1 MRKNGHLM
9 LDNHAR
15 LIEHLAQSEAWVT
28 AAELADKLGVTTR
41 SVRSYVTAVKSSAL
55 PLEVIESSTSGYRLN
70 RDNYAEFLK
79 GASDREAERPRDRQ
93 YHLVRR
99 LGDAPEGSDIHALAE
114 SFFVSESTIEADL
127 RKVKAVVE
135 ESGLT
140 LSRRGPLVILAGTE
154 PNLRRLL
161 SKMFR
166 HEESQGFLELESIQ
180 REFESSD
187 LRSFKTALLELL
199 DSHGYFVNE
208 YGINHVLL
216 HVAIAA
222 DRTTPGGPE
231 TEESVAASSEE
242 VPQESAIFSSDLAA
256 LITSHF
262 GAHLRQEDVNEIELL
277 LTTRVITRSAGPTS
291 PADVDLKELI
301 ARVRRTVQ
309 HVGEEYLIDLD
320 DDDFIMRLSL
330 HVRNLI
336 VRAQDLSYS
345 RNPMT
350 RSIKTTYPMIY
361 ELAVFIAAE
370 VQRDE
375 GIIIHDDEISYIAL
389 HVGSH
394 LERQAKSE
402 VRLTAALVCPNY
414 HDLHVILRERIE
426 AVFGDELQL
435 RIVITRTDVDLTEL
449 STDLVL
455 TTIDLRSFADNVV
468 LIQPFLTETDVD
480 AIRRAIGRVRRLRR
494 RRQLTDELLRFFDPA
509 LFLRN
514 FTAPSEEAMIAA
526 LGHRMVE
533 AGVIDHSYITGAIER
548 ERMSS
553 TAFTDTLAVPHAMTM
568 DAHRT
573 AISIVINETPMP
585 WGENRVNVIALI
597 AFSAAGRATFQTVFD
612 QFVTVFSDRDY
623 VQQLVK
629 KAVDF
634 PTFIDELVRGI
645 EI

>member
-1 MRKNGHLM
+1 MRDNGYLM
-9 LDNHAR
+9 LDNHTR
-15 LIEHLAQSEAWVT
+15 LIEHLAQAEGWVT
-28 AAELADKLGVTTR
+28 AADLADKLGVTTR

-55 PLEVIESSTSGYRLN
+55 PREVIESSTAGYRLH
-70 RDNYAEFLK
+70 RENYAEFLK
-79 GASDREAERPRDRQ
+79 SASTRDTERPRDRQ

-99 LGDAPEGSDIHALAE
+99 LGDAPEGIDIHALAE

-127 RKVKAVVE
+127 RKIKTSISDSE
-135 ESGLT
+135 LT
-140 LSRRGPLVILAGTE
+140 LTRRGPLVILAGTE

-187 LRSFKTALLELL
+187 LRSFKTALLDLL

-216 HVAIAA
+216 HVAIAT
-222 DRTTPGGPE
+222 DRTSPTTQAFSG
-231 TEESVAASSEE
+231 SA
-242 VPQESAIFSSDLAA
+242 PQFTIELAA
-256 LITSHF
+256 LIATHF
-262 GAHLRQEDVNEIELL
+262 TVNLGPDDLNEIEIL
-277 LTTRVITRSAGPTS
+277 LTTRVITRTADAGDTT
-291 PADVDLKELI
+291 DVDLEQLI
-301 ARVRRTVQ
+301 TRVRRIVVR
-309 HVGEEYLIDLD
+309 VGEEYLVDLD

-370 VQRDE
+370 VQRNE
-375 GIIIHDDEISYIAL
+375 EITIHDDEISYIAL

-394 LERQAKSE
+394 LERQAKRE

-426 AVFGDELQL
+426 AVLGEELQL
-435 RIVITRTDVDLTEL
+435 RVVITRTDVDLAEL
-449 STDLVL
+449 TTDLVL

-468 LIQPFLTETDVD
+468 LIQPFLTETDVES
-480 AIRRAIGRVRRLRR
+480 IRKTIGRVRRLRR
-494 RRQLTDELLRFFDPA
+494 RRALTDELLRFFDPA

-514 FTAPSEEAMIAA
+514 FSAPSEEAMITA
-526 LGHRMVE
+526 LGDRMVE
-533 AGVIDHSYITGAIER
+533 VGVIDEGYITGAIER

-553 TAFTDTLAVPHAMTM
+553 TAFTDSLAVPHAMTM
-568 DAHRT
+568 NAHRT
-573 AISIVINETPMP
+573 AISIVINETPMQ

-597 AFSAAGRATFQTVFD
+597 AFSAAGRVAFQTVFD
-612 QFVTVFSDRDY
+612 QFVTAFSDRDY
-623 VQQLVK
+623 VQQLVR

-645 EI
+645 DN

>member
-1 MRKNGHLM
+1 M
-9 LDNHAR
+9 LDKHAR

-70 RDNYAEFLK
+70 RENYAEFLK
-79 GASDREAERPRDRQ
+79 GASNRESERPRDRH
-93 YHLVRR
+93 YHLIRR
-99 LGDAPEGSDIHALAE
+99 LGDAPEGSDIHALAA

-154 PNLRRLL
+154 PSLRRLL
-161 SKMFR
+161 SAMFR

-187 LRSFKTALLELL
+187 LRSFKTELLALL

-222 DRTTPGGPE
+222 DRSGPSEAALATPSAAEPE
-231 TEESVAASSEE
+231 DASTNSAA
-242 VPQESAIFSSDLAA
+242 FSSDLAT
-256 LITSHF
+256 LITTHF
-262 GAHLRQEDVNEIELL
+262 GANLRQEDVMEIELL
-277 LTTRVITRSAGPTS
+277 LTTRVITRATSPSS
-291 PADVDLKELI
+291 PADVDLEELI
-301 ARVRRTVQ
+301 TRVRRTVQ

-336 VRAQDLSYS
+336 ARAHDLSYS

-375 GIIIHDDEISYIAL
+375 GILIHDDEISYIAL

-394 LERQAKSE
+394 LERQAKRE

-426 AVFGDELQL
+426 AVLGDELQL
-435 RIVITRTDVDLTEL
+435 RIVITRNDVDLAEL

-526 LGHRMVE
+526 LGTRMVT
-533 AGVIDHSYITGAIER
+533 AGVIDAGYITGAIER

-568 DAHRT
+568 NAHRT

-597 AFSAAGRATFQTVFD
+597 AFSAAGRSSFQTVFD

-634 PTFIDELVRGI
+634 PTFIEELVRGI
-645 EI
+645 ED

>member
-1 MRKNGHLM
+1 M
-9 LDNHAR
+9 LENHAR
-15 LIEHLAQSEAWVT
+15 LMEHLAQSEAWVT

-70 RDNYAEFLK
+70 RDNYADFLK
-79 GASDREAERPRDRQ
+79 GANNRGSERPRDRQ

-99 LGDAPEGSDIHALAE
+99 LGDVPEGTDIHALAE

-127 RKVKAVVE
+127 RKVKSVVE

-140 LSRRGPLVILAGTE
+140 LSRRGPLVILSGTE

-187 LRSFKTALLELL
+187 LRSFKTALLDLL

-216 HVAIAA
+216 HIAIAA
-222 DRTTPGGPE
+222 DRTGPLSSAGADEPSIRSDETP
-231 TEESVAASSEE
+231 SASAA
-242 VPQESAIFSSDLAA
+242 FSKDLAA
-256 LITSHF
+256 LITTHF
-262 GAHLRQEDVNEIELL
+262 GANLRQDDVNEIELL
-277 LTTRVITRSAGPTS
+277 LTTRVITRSAGSSS
-291 PADVDLKELI
+291 PADVDLEDLI
-301 ARVRRTVQ
+301 TRVRRTVQ

-336 VRAQDLSYS
+336 LRAQDLSYS

-394 LERQAKSE
+394 LERQAKQE

-426 AVFGDELQL
+426 AVLGDELHL
-435 RIVITRTDVDLTEL
+435 RIVITRTDVDLAEL

-514 FTAPSEEAMIAA
+514 FSAPSEEAMIAA
-526 LGHRMVE
+526 LGHRMIE
-533 AGVIDHSYITGAIER
+533 AGVIDHGYITGAIER

-568 DAHRT
+568 NAHRT

-597 AFSAAGRATFQTVFD
+597 AFSAAGRNTFQTVFD

-645 EI
+645 ED

>member
-1 MRKNGHLM
+1 MRENGHLM

-15 LIEHLAQSEAWVT
+15 LIEYLAQAEAWVT

-41 SVRSYVTAVKSSAL
+41 SVRSYVTAVKFSAL
-55 PLEVIESSTSGYRLN
+55 PLEVIESATTGYRLN
-70 RDNYAEFLK
+70 RETYAEFLRN
-79 GASDREAERPRDRQ
+79 ASTREAERPRDRQ

-99 LGDAPEGSDIHALAE
+99 LGDSPEGVDIYALAE

-127 RKVKAVVE
+127 RKIKTVIA

-140 LSRRGPLVILAGTE
+140 LTRRGALVILAGSE

-166 HEESQGFLELESIQ
+166 DEETQGFLELASIQ

-187 LRSFKTALLELL
+187 LRSFKTSLLELL

-222 DRTTPGGPE
+222 DRTSPTSPE
-231 TEESVAASSEE
+231 LTSQAPEFTNE
-242 VPQESAIFSSDLAA
+242 LAA
-256 LITSHF
+256 LIAAHF
-262 GAHLRQEDVNEIELL
+262 SVNLAREDLAEIENL
-277 LTTRVITRSAGPTS
+277 LTTRVITRA
-291 PADVDLKELI
+291 ADADDALDIDLEHLI
-301 ARVRRTVQ
+301 ARVRKIVR
-309 HVGEEYLIDLD
+309 HVGEEYLVDLD

-336 VRAQDLSYS
+336 LRAQDFSYS

-370 VQRDE
+370 VQRTE
-375 GIIIHDDEISYIAL
+375 SITIHDDEISYIAL

-394 LERQAKSE
+394 LERQSKRE

-426 AVFGDELQL
+426 AVLGDELQL
-435 RIVITRTDVDLTEL
+435 RIVITRTDVDLAEL

-468 LIQPFLTETDVD
+468 LIQPFLTETDID
-480 AIRRAIGRVRRLRR
+480 NIRKTIGRVRRLRR
-494 RRQLTDELLRFFDPA
+494 RRELTDELLRFFDPT

-526 LGHRMVE
+526 LGSRMID
-533 AGVIDHSYITGAIER
+533 AGVIDQSYITGAIER

-568 DAHRT
+568 NAHRT

-623 VQQLVK
+623 VQQLVR

-645 EI
+645 EN

>member
-1 MRKNGHLM
+1 M
-9 LDNHAR
+9 LANHAR
-15 LIEHLAQSEAWVT
+15 LIDYLAQAETWVT
-28 AAELADKLGVTTR
+28 AAELADILGVTTR

-55 PLEVIESSTSGYRLN
+55 PVEVIESSTSGYRLN

-79 GASDREAERPRDRQ
+79 NASNRDAERPRDRQ

-99 LGDAPEGSDIHALAE
+99 LGDASDGVDIHALAA
-114 SFFVSESTIEADL
+114 SFFVSESTVEADL
-127 RKVKAVVE
+127 RKIKSSIIEAD
-135 ESGLT
+135 LT
-140 LSRRGPLVILAGTE
+140 LTRRGSLVVLAGTE

-166 HEESQGFLELESIQ
+166 QEDSQGFLELESIQ

-222 DRTTPGGPE
+222 DRTSPTAPLVSAE
-231 TEESVAASSEE
+231 ASE
-242 VPQESAIFSSDLAA
+242 FTNDLAA
-256 LITSHF
+256 LITAHF
-262 GAHLRQEDVNEIELL
+262 AVHLAPDDINEIEVL
-277 LTTRVITRSAGPTS
+277 LTTRVITRATGASDAT
-291 PADVDLKELI
+291 DIDLEQLVT
-301 ARVRRTVQ
+301 RVRHTVKR
-309 HVGEEYLIDLD
+309 VGEEYLVDLN

-336 VRAQDLSYS
+336 ARAQDLSYS

-375 GIIIHDDEISYIAL
+375 GITIHDDEISYIAL

-394 LERQAKSE
+394 LERQAKHE

-426 AVFGDELQL
+426 AVLGDELQL
-435 RIVITRTDVDLTEL
+435 RIVITRTDVDLAEL

-480 AIRRAIGRVRRLRR
+480 AIRRTIGRIRRLRR
-494 RRQLTDELLRFFDPA
+494 RRELTDELLRFFDPA

-514 FTAPSEEAMIAA
+514 FTAPSEEAMILA
-526 LGHRMVE
+526 LGNRMVA
-533 AGVIDHSYITGAIER
+533 AGVIDESYITGAIER

-568 DAHRT
+568 NAHRT

-597 AFSAAGRATFQTVFD
+597 AFSAAGRTTFQTVFD
-612 QFVTVFSDRDY
+612 QFVTVFSDREY
-623 VQQLVK
+623 VQQLVR

-645 EI
+645 ED

>member
-1 MRKNGHLM
+1 M
-9 LDNHAR
+9 LDNHTR

-28 AAELADKLGVTTR
+28 AAELAAKLGVTTR

-79 GASDREAERPRDRQ
+79 GATNREAERPRDRQ

-99 LGDAPEGSDIHALAE
+99 LGDAPDGCDIHALAD

-140 LSRRGPLVILAGTE
+140 LARRGPLVILSGSE

-187 LRSFKTALLELL
+187 LRSFKTALLDLL

-222 DRTTPGGPE
+222 DRTGPIASATPDATAGGLDEAP
-231 TEESVAASSEE
+231 AAS
-242 VPQESAIFSSDLAA
+242 AAFSTDLAA
-256 LITSHF
+256 LITTHF
-262 GAHLRQEDVNEIELL
+262 GANLRQDDVNEIELL
-277 LTTRVITRSAGPTS
+277 LTTRVITRAATPSS
-291 PADVDLKELI
+291 PADVDLEELI
-301 ARVRRTVQ
+301 TRVRRTVQ

-336 VRAQDLSYS
+336 LRAQDLSYS

-370 VQRDE
+370 VQREE
-375 GIIIHDDEISYIAL
+375 GITIHDDEISYIAL

-394 LERQAKSE
+394 LERQAKRE

-426 AVFGDELQL
+426 AVLGDELQL
-435 RIVITRTDVDLTEL
+435 RIVITRTDVDLAEL

-455 TTIDLRSFADNVV
+455 TTIDLRSFSENVV
-468 LIQPFLTETDVD
+468 LIQPFLTETDVE

-514 FTAPSEEAMIAA
+514 FSAPSEEAMIAA
-526 LGHRMVE
+526 LGHRMID
-533 AGVIDHSYITGAIER
+533 AGVIDHGYITGAIER

-568 DAHRT
+568 NAHRT

-585 WGENRVNVIALI
+585 WGDNRVNVIALI
-597 AFSAAGRATFQTVFD
+597 AFSAAGRNTFQTVFD
-612 QFVTVFSDRDY
+612 QFVTVFSDREY

-645 EI
+645 ED

>member
-1 MRKNGHLM
+1 M

-15 LIEHLAQSEAWVT
+15 LIELLAQSEAWVT

-79 GASDREAERPRDRQ
+79 GASNRDAERPRDRQ

-140 LSRRGPLVILAGTE
+140 LTRRGPLVILAGTE

-222 DRTTPGGPE
+222 DRTSPAG
-231 TEESVAASSEE
+231 TELTTTDSAATAKPVNEVAT
-242 VPQESAIFSSDLAA
+242 FSRDLAA
-256 LITSHF
+256 LITTHF
-262 GAHLRQEDVNEIELL
+262 GANLRQDDVHEIELL
-277 LTTRVITRSAGPTS
+277 LTTRVITRPAGAGF
-291 PADVDLKELI
+291 PADVDLDELTS
-301 ARVRRTVQ
+301 RVRRTVQ

-370 VQRDE
+370 VQREE
-375 GIIIHDDEISYIAL
+375 GIVIHDDEISYIAL

-394 LERQAKSE
+394 LERQAKRE

-426 AVFGDELQL
+426 AVLGDELQL
-435 RIVITRTDVDLTEL
+435 RIVITRTDVDLAEL

-455 TTIDLRSFADNVV
+455 TTIDLRSFADNVI

-526 LGHRMVE
+526 LGHRMIE

-568 DAHRT
+568 NAHRT

-597 AFSAAGRATFQTVFD
+597 AFSAAGRTTFQTVFD

-645 EI
+645 ED

>member
-1 MRKNGHLM
+1 M

-15 LIEHLAQSEAWVT
+15 LIELLAQSEAWVT

-79 GASDREAERPRDRQ
+79 GASNRDAERPRDRQ

-140 LSRRGPLVILAGTE
+140 LTRRGPLVILAGTE

-222 DRTTPGGPE
+222 DRTSPAG
-231 TEESVAASSEE
+231 TELTTTDSAATAKPVNEVAT
-242 VPQESAIFSSDLAA
+242 FSRDLAA
-256 LITSHF
+256 LITTHF
-262 GAHLRQEDVNEIELL
+262 GANLRQDDVHEIELL
-277 LTTRVITRSAGPTS
+277 LTTRVITRPAGAGF
-291 PADVDLKELI
+291 PADVDLDELTS
-301 ARVRRTVQ
+301 RVRRTVQ

-370 VQRDE
+370 VQREE
-375 GIIIHDDEISYIAL
+375 GIVIHDDEISYIAL

-394 LERQAKSE
+394 LERQAKRE

-426 AVFGDELQL
+426 AVLGDELQL
-435 RIVITRTDVDLTEL
+435 RIVITRTDVDLAEL

-455 TTIDLRSFADNVV
+455 TTIDLRSFADNVI

-526 LGHRMVE
+526 LGHRMIE

-553 TAFTDTLAVPHAMTM
+553 TAFTDTIAVPHAMTM
-568 DAHRT
+568 NAHRS

-597 AFSAAGRATFQTVFD
+597 AFSAAGRTTFQTVFD

-645 EI
+645 ED

>member
-1 MRKNGHLM
+1 M

-15 LIEHLAQSEAWVT
+15 LIEHLAQAEGWVT

-55 PLEVIESSTSGYRLN
+55 PLEVIESSTAGYRLH

-79 GASDREAERPRDRQ
+79 SASNRDTERPRDRQ

-99 LGDAPEGSDIHALAE
+99 LGDAPEGIDIHALAD

-127 RKVKAVVE
+127 RKIKTVVTE
-135 ESGLT
+135 EGLS
-140 LSRRGPLVILAGTE
+140 LIRRGALVVLSGTE

-166 HEESQGFLELESIQ
+166 HEDTQGFLELASIQ

-187 LRSFKTALLELL
+187 LRAFKTSLL
-199 DSHGYFVNE
+199 DLLDAHGYFVNE

-222 DRTTPGGPE
+222 DRTSPASPALADAAPE
-231 TEESVAASSEE
+231 FTNE
-242 VPQESAIFSSDLAA
+242 LGA
-256 LITSHF
+256 LIAAHF
-262 GAHLRQEDVNEIELL
+262 SVNLARDELNEIEIL
-277 LTTRVITRSAGPTS
+277 LTTRVITRGTDASSTS
-291 PADVDLKELI
+291 DVDLEELI
-301 ARVRRTVQ
+301 TRIRRTVH
-309 HVGEEYLIDLD
+309 HVGEEYLVDLD

-336 VRAQDLSYS
+336 LRAQDLSYS

-350 RSIKTTYPMIY
+350 RSIKTSYPMIY

-370 VQRDE
+370 VQRSE
-375 GIIIHDDEISYIAL
+375 RITIHDDEISYIAL

-394 LERQAKSE
+394 LERQAKRE

-426 AVFGDELQL
+426 TVLGDELQL
-435 RIVITRTDVDLTEL
+435 RIVITRTDVDLAEL

-480 AIRRAIGRVRRLRR
+480 SIRKTIGRVRRLRR
-494 RRQLTDELLRFFDPA
+494 RRALTDELLRFFDPA

-514 FTAPSEEAMIAA
+514 FSAPSEEAMIEA
-526 LGHRMVE
+526 LGNRMIE
-533 AGVIDHSYITGAIER
+533 AGVIERDYITGAIER

-553 TAFTDTLAVPHAMTM
+553 TAFTDALAVPHAMTM
-568 DAHRT
+568 NAHRT
-573 AISIVINETPMP
+573 AISIVINETPMQ

-597 AFSAAGRATFQTVFD
+597 AFSAAGRTTFQTVFD

-623 VQQLVK
+623 VQQLVR

-645 EI
+645 EN

>member
-1 MRKNGHLM
+1 M

-15 LIEHLAQSEAWVT
+15 LIDHLAQAEGWVT
-28 AAELADKLGVTTR
+28 AAELSAKLGVTTR
-41 SVRSYVTAVKSSAL
+41 SVRSYVTSVKSAAL

-79 GASDREAERPRDRQ
+79 GATSREQERPRDRQ

-99 LGDAPEGSDIHALAE
+99 LGDAPEGADIYALAA

-127 RKVKAVVE
+127 RKVKPTVE
-135 ESGLT
+135 EAGLSLT
-140 LSRRGPLVILAGTE
+140 RRGPLVILAGSE

-161 SKMFR
+161 SRMFR

-187 LRSFKTALLELL
+187 LRVFKTALLELL

-208 YGINHVLL
+208 YSINNVLL

-222 DRTTPGGPE
+222 DRTSPLPSAPPVG
-231 TEESVAASSEE
+231 AASRSVSGASPFTAE
-242 VPQESAIFSSDLAA
+242 LAA
-256 LITSHF
+256 LISAHF
-262 GAHLRQEDVNEIELL
+262 DANLALSDVREIELL
-277 LTTRVITRSAGPTS
+277 LTTRVATRDSGTDGDP
-291 PADVDLKELI
+291 DVGLAELT
-301 ARVRRTVQ
+301 ARVSQIIQ

-320 DDDFIMRLSL
+320 DSDFITRLTL
-330 HVRNLI
+330 HVRNLL
-336 VRAQDLSYS
+336 VRAQDLSFS

-361 ELAVFIAAE
+361 EIAVFIASE
-370 VQRDE
+370 VQRNE
-375 GIIIHDDEISYIAL
+375 GIAIHDDEISYIAL

-394 LERQAKSE
+394 LERQAKRE
-402 VRLTAALVCPNY
+402 VQLTAALVCPNY
-414 HDLHVILRERIE
+414 HDLHVILRQRIE
-426 AVFGDELQL
+426 EVLGDELQL
-435 RIVITRTDVDLTEL
+435 RIVITRTDVNLAEL

-455 TTIDLRSFADNVV
+455 TTIDLRSFSDNVV
-468 LIQPFLTETDVD
+468 LIQPFLTEGDVD
-480 AIRRAIGRVRRLRR
+480 SIRKAIGRVRRSRR
-494 RRQLTDELLRFFDPA
+494 RRALTDELLRFFDPD

-514 FTAPSEEAMIAA
+514 FSAVNEEEMITA
-526 LGHRMVE
+526 LGKRMIT
-533 AGVIDHSYITGAIER
+533 AGAIDESYIAGAIER

-553 TAFTDTLAVPHAMTM
+553 TAFTDSLAVPHAMTM
-568 DAHRT
+568 SANRT
-573 AISIVINETPMP
+573 AISIVINEVAMP
-585 WGENRVNVIALI
+585 WGENRVNVIALV
-597 AFSAAGRATFQTVFD
+597 AFSAEGRATFQTVFD

-623 VQQLVK
+623 VQQLVR

-645 EI
+645 EN

>member
-1 MRKNGHLM
+1 MRKNGYLM
-9 LDNHAR
+9 LDKHAR

-70 RDNYAEFLK
+70 RENYAEFLK
-79 GASDREAERPRDRQ
+79 GASNRESERPRDRQ
-93 YHLVRR
+93 YHLIRR
-99 LGDAPEGSDIHALAE
+99 LGDAPEGSDIHALAA

-154 PNLRRLL
+154 PGLRRLL
-161 SKMFR
+161 STMFR

-187 LRSFKTALLELL
+187 LRSFKTELLALL

-222 DRTTPGGPE
+222 DRSGPSETALAIPLAAEPENETTEP
-231 TEESVAASSEE
+231 AA
-242 VPQESAIFSSDLAA
+242 FSSDLAT

-262 GAHLRQEDVNEIELL
+262 GANLPQEDVVEIELL
-277 LTTRVITRSAGPTS
+277 LTTRVITRTTSPSS
-291 PADVDLKELI
+291 PADVDLEELI
-301 ARVRRTVQ
+301 ARIRRTVQ

-336 VRAQDLSYS
+336 ARAHDLSYS

-350 RSIKTTYPMIY
+350 RSIKTTHPMIY

-375 GIIIHDDEISYIAL
+375 GILIHDDEISYIAL

-394 LERQAKSE
+394 LERQAKRE

-414 HDLHVILRERIE
+414 HDLHVILRQRIE
-426 AVFGDELQL
+426 AVLGDELQL
-435 RIVITRTDVDLTEL
+435 RIVITRNDVDLAEL

-480 AIRRAIGRVRRLRR
+480 AIRRVIGRVRRLRR

-514 FTAPSEEAMIAA
+514 FTAPNEEAMIAA
-526 LGHRMVE
+526 LGTRMVT
-533 AGVIDHSYITGAIER
+533 AGVIDAGYITGAIER

-568 DAHRT
+568 NAHRT

-597 AFSAAGRATFQTVFD
+597 AFSAAGRSSFQTVFD

-629 KAVDF
+629 RAVDF
-634 PTFIDELVRGI
+634 PTFIEELVRGI
-645 EI
+645 ED

>member
-1 MRKNGHLM
+1 
-9 LDNHAR
+9 
-15 LIEHLAQSEAWVT
+15 
-28 AAELADKLGVTTR
+28 
-41 SVRSYVTAVKSSAL
+41 
-55 PLEVIESSTSGYRLN
+55 
-70 RDNYAEFLK
+70 
-79 GASDREAERPRDRQ
+79 
-93 YHLVRR
+93 
-99 LGDAPEGSDIHALAE
+99 
-114 SFFVSESTIEADL
+114 
-127 RKVKAVVE
+127 
-135 ESGLT
+135 
-140 LSRRGPLVILAGTE
+140 
-154 PNLRRLL
+154 
-161 SKMFR
+161 
-166 HEESQGFLELESIQ
+166 
-180 REFESSD
+180 
-187 LRSFKTALLELL
+187 
-199 DSHGYFVNE
+199 
-208 YGINHVLL
+208 
-216 HVAIAA
+216 
-222 DRTTPGGPE
+222 
-231 TEESVAASSEE
+231 
-242 VPQESAIFSSDLAA
+242 
-256 LITSHF
+256 
-262 GAHLRQEDVNEIELL
+262 
-277 LTTRVITRSAGPTS
+277 
-291 PADVDLKELI
+291 
-301 ARVRRTVQ
+301 
-309 HVGEEYLIDLD
+309 EEYLIDLD

-370 VQRDE
+370 VQREE
-375 GIIIHDDEISYIAL
+375 GIVIHDDEISYIAL

-394 LERQAKSE
+394 LERQAKRE

-426 AVFGDELQL
+426 AVLGDELQL
-435 RIVITRTDVDLTEL
+435 RIVITRTDVDLAEL

-455 TTIDLRSFADNVV
+455 TTIDLRSFADNVI

-526 LGHRMVE
+526 LGHRMIE

-568 DAHRT
+568 NAHRT

-597 AFSAAGRATFQTVFD
+597 AFSAAGRTTFQTVFD

-645 EI
+645 ED

>member
-1 MRKNGHLM
+1 M
-9 LDNHAR
+9 LDKHAR

-70 RDNYAEFLK
+70 RENYAEFLK
-79 GASDREAERPRDRQ
+79 GASNRESERPRDRQ
-93 YHLVRR
+93 YHLIRR
-99 LGDAPEGSDIHALAE
+99 LGDAPEGSDIHALAA

-154 PNLRRLL
+154 PGLRRLL
-161 SKMFR
+161 STMFR

-187 LRSFKTALLELL
+187 LRSFKTELLALL

-222 DRTTPGGPE
+222 DRSGPSETALAIPLAAEPENETTEP
-231 TEESVAASSEE
+231 AA
-242 VPQESAIFSSDLAA
+242 FSSDLAT

-262 GAHLRQEDVNEIELL
+262 GANLPQEDVVEIELL
-277 LTTRVITRSAGPTS
+277 LTTRVITRTTSPSS
-291 PADVDLKELI
+291 PADVDLEELI
-301 ARVRRTVQ
+301 ARIRRTVQ

-336 VRAQDLSYS
+336 ARAHDLSYS

-350 RSIKTTYPMIY
+350 RSIKTTHPMIY

-375 GIIIHDDEISYIAL
+375 GILIHDDEISYIAL

-394 LERQAKSE
+394 LERQAKRE

-414 HDLHVILRERIE
+414 HDLHVILRQRIE
-426 AVFGDELQL
+426 AVLGDELQL
-435 RIVITRTDVDLTEL
+435 RIVITRNDVDLAEL

-480 AIRRAIGRVRRLRR
+480 AIRRVIGRVRRLRR

-514 FTAPSEEAMIAA
+514 FTAPNEEAMIAA
-526 LGHRMVE
+526 LGTRMVT
-533 AGVIDHSYITGAIER
+533 AGVIDAGYITGAIER

-568 DAHRT
+568 NAHRT

-597 AFSAAGRATFQTVFD
+597 AFSAAGRSSFQTVFD

-629 KAVDF
+629 RAVDF
-634 PTFIDELVRGI
+634 PTFIEELVRGI
-645 EI
+645 ED

>member
-1 MRKNGHLM
+1 MRDNRNLM

-15 LIEHLAQSEAWVT
+15 LIEHLAQAEAWVT

-55 PLEVIESSTSGYRLN
+55 PLEVIESSTAGYRLH
-70 RDNYAEFLK
+70 RENYAEFLR
-79 GASDREAERPRDRQ
+79 GASNRDSERPRDRQ

-99 LGDAPEGSDIHALAE
+99 LGDSPEGVDIFALAE

-127 RKVKAVVE
+127 RKIKAVIA

-140 LSRRGPLVILAGTE
+140 LTRRGSLVILAGTE

-166 HEESQGFLELESIQ
+166 HEETQGFLELESIQ
-180 REFESSD
+180 REFEASD
-187 LRSFKTALLELL
+187 LRGFKTSLLDLL

-222 DRTTPGGPE
+222 DRTLPTSPRLAD
-231 TEESVAASSEE
+231 AA
-242 VPQESAIFSSDLAA
+242 PQFTNELAA
-256 LITSHF
+256 LIANHF
-262 GAHLRQEDVNEIELL
+262 SVHLAREELNEIEIL
-277 LTTRVITRSAGPTS
+277 LTTRVITKASDSDDAP
-291 PADVDLKELI
+291 DVDLDQLI
-301 ARVRRTVQ
+301 ARVRQTVR

-336 VRAQDLSYS
+336 ARAQDLSYS

-370 VQRDE
+370 VQRSE
-375 GIIIHDDEISYIAL
+375 GISIHDDEISYIAL

-394 LERQAKSE
+394 LERQSKRE

-426 AVFGDELQL
+426 AVLGTELQL
-435 RIVITRTDVDLTEL
+435 RIVITRTDVDLAEL
-449 STDLVL
+449 TTDLVL

-468 LIQPFLTETDVD
+468 LIQPFLTENDIEN
-480 AIRRAIGRVRRLRR
+480 IRKTIGRVRRQRR
-494 RRQLTDELLRFFDPA
+494 RRALTDELLRFFDPA

-514 FTAPSEEAMIAA
+514 FTAPSEEAMIEA
-526 LGHRMVE
+526 LGVRMID
-533 AGVIDHSYITGAIER
+533 AGVIDQGYIVGAIER

-553 TAFTDTLAVPHAMTM
+553 TAFTDSLAVPHAMTM
-568 DAHRT
+568 NAHRT
-573 AISIVINETPMP
+573 AISIVINEIPMQ

-597 AFSAAGRATFQTVFD
+597 AFSEAGRTTFQTVFD

-623 VQQLVK
+623 VQQLVR

-645 EI
+645 EN

>member
-1 MRKNGHLM
+1 M

-79 GASDREAERPRDRQ
+79 GANNRESERPRDRQ

-99 LGDAPEGSDIHALAE
+99 LGDAPEGTDIHALAE

-127 RKVKAVVE
+127 RKVKSVVE

-140 LSRRGPLVILAGTE
+140 LSRRGPLVILSGSE

-187 LRSFKTALLELL
+187 LRSFKTALLDLL

-222 DRTTPGGPE
+222 DRTGPLNSAGADEPSISSDETP
-231 TEESVAASSEE
+231 SASAA
-242 VPQESAIFSSDLAA
+242 FSKDLAA
-256 LITSHF
+256 LITTHF
-262 GAHLRQEDVNEIELL
+262 GANLRQDDVNEIELL
-277 LTTRVITRSAGPTS
+277 LTTRVITRSAGSSS
-291 PADVDLKELI
+291 PADVDLEELI
-301 ARVRRTVQ
+301 TRVRRTVQ

-336 VRAQDLSYS
+336 LRAQDLSYS

-394 LERQAKSE
+394 LERQAKQE

-426 AVFGDELQL
+426 AVLGDELHL
-435 RIVITRTDVDLTEL
+435 RIVITRTDVDLAEL

-514 FTAPSEEAMIAA
+514 FSAPSEEAMIAA
-526 LGHRMVE
+526 LGHRMIE
-533 AGVIDHSYITGAIER
+533 AGVIDHGYITGAIER

-568 DAHRT
+568 NAHRT
-573 AISIVINETPMP
+573 AISIVINETPML

-597 AFSAAGRATFQTVFD
+597 AFSAEGRNTFQTVFD

-645 EI
+645 ED

>member
-1 MRKNGHLM
+1 MRDNGYLM
-9 LDNHAR
+9 LDNHTR
-15 LIEHLAQSEAWVT
+15 LIEHLAQAEGWVT
-28 AAELADKLGVTTR
+28 AADLADKLGVTTR
-41 SVRSYVTAVKSSAL
+41 SVRSYVTAVKCSAL
-55 PLEVIESSTSGYRLN
+55 PREVIESSTAGYRLH
-70 RDNYAEFLK
+70 RENYAEFLK
-79 GASDREAERPRDRQ
+79 SASNRDTERPRDRQ

-99 LGDAPEGSDIHALAE
+99 LGDAPEGIDIHALAD

-127 RKVKAVVE
+127 RKIKTSIA
-135 ESGLT
+135 ESELT
-140 LSRRGPLVILAGTE
+140 LTRRGPLVILAGAE
-154 PNLRRLL
+154 LNLRRLL

-187 LRSFKTALLELL
+187 LRSFKTALLDLL

-216 HVAIAA
+216 HVAIAT
-222 DRTTPGGPE
+222 DRTSPTAQALSG
-231 TEESVAASSEE
+231 SA
-242 VPQESAIFSSDLAA
+242 PQFTKELAA
-256 LITSHF
+256 LIATHF
-262 GAHLRQEDVNEIELL
+262 EVNLGPDDLNEIEIL
-277 LTTRVITRSAGPTS
+277 LTTRVITRTTHTGDAT
-291 PADVDLKELI
+291 DIDLEQLI
-301 ARVRRTVQ
+301 TRVRRIVL
-309 HVGEEYLIDLD
+309 HVGEEYLVDLD

-370 VQRDE
+370 VQRNE

-394 LERQAKSE
+394 LERQAKRE

-426 AVFGDELQL
+426 AVLGDELQL
-435 RIVITRTDVDLTEL
+435 RVVITRTDVDLAEL
-449 STDLVL
+449 TTDLVL

-468 LIQPFLTETDVD
+468 LIQPFLTEADVES
-480 AIRRAIGRVRRLRR
+480 IRKTISRVRRLRR
-494 RRQLTDELLRFFDPA
+494 RRALTDELLRFFDPA

-514 FTAPSEEAMIAA
+514 FSAPSEEAMITS
-526 LGHRMVE
+526 LGDRMVE
-533 AGVIDHSYITGAIER
+533 IGVIDDSYIAGTIER

-553 TAFTDTLAVPHAMTM
+553 TAFTDSLAVPHAMTM
-568 DAHRT
+568 NAHRT
-573 AISIVINETPMP
+573 AISIVINEAPMQ

-597 AFSAAGRATFQTVFD
+597 AFSAAGRTAFQTVFD

-623 VQQLVK
+623 VQQLVRN
-629 KAVDF
+629 AVDF

-645 EI
+645 DN

>member
-1 MRKNGHLM
+1 MRQNGYLM

-15 LIEHLAQSEAWVT
+15 LIEHLAQAEGWVT
-28 AAELADKLGVTTR
+28 AADLADKLGVTTR

-55 PLEVIESSTSGYRLN
+55 PLEVIESSTAGYRLH
-70 RDNYAEFLK
+70 RENYAEFLK
-79 GASDREAERPRDRQ
+79 SASIRETERPRDRQ

-99 LGDAPEGSDIHALAE
+99 LGDAPDGVDIHALAE
-114 SFFVSESTIEADL
+114 SFFVSESTVEADL
-127 RKVKAVVE
+127 RKIKASIA

-140 LSRRGPLVILAGTE
+140 LTRRGSLVLLAGTE

-216 HVAIAA
+216 HVAIAT
-222 DRTTPGGPE
+222 DRTSQEAP
-231 TEESVAASSEE
+231 AL
-242 VPQESAIFSSDLAA
+242 PQSAPQFTNDLAA
-256 LITSHF
+256 LISTHF
-262 GAHLRQEDVNEIELL
+262 GVNLGRSDLNEIEVL
-277 LTTRVITRSAGPTS
+277 LTTRVITRTADPEDAS
-291 PADVDLKELI
+291 DVDLEQLI
-301 ARVRRTVQ
+301 SRVRRTVQ
-309 HVGEEYLIDLD
+309 HVGEEYLVDLD

-336 VRAQDLSYS
+336 LRAQDLSYS

-375 GIIIHDDEISYIAL
+375 GITIHDDEISYIAL

-394 LERQAKSE
+394 LERQAKRE

-426 AVFGDELQL
+426 TVLGDELHL
-435 RIVITRTDVDLTEL
+435 RVVITRTDVDLAEL
-449 STDLVL
+449 TTDLVL

-468 LIQPFLTETDVD
+468 LIQPFLTEADVD
-480 AIRRAIGRVRRLRR
+480 SIRKTIGRVRRLRR
-494 RRQLTDELLRFFDPA
+494 RRTLTDELLRFFDPA

-526 LGHRMVE
+526 LGHRMIE

-553 TAFTDTLAVPHAMTM
+553 TAFTDSLAVPHAMTM
-568 DAHRT
+568 SAHRT
-573 AISIVINETPMP
+573 AISIVINETPMQ

-597 AFSAAGRATFQTVFD
+597 AFSAAGRTTFQTVFD

-623 VQQLVK
+623 VQQLVR

-645 EI
+645 EN

>member
-1 MRKNGHLM
+1 M

-15 LIEHLAQSEAWVT
+15 LIELLAQSEAWVT

-79 GASDREAERPRDRQ
+79 GASNRDAERPRDRQ

-140 LSRRGPLVILAGTE
+140 LTRRGPLVILAGTE

-222 DRTTPGGPE
+222 DRTSPAG
-231 TEESVAASSEE
+231 TELTTTDSAATAKPVNEVAT
-242 VPQESAIFSSDLAA
+242 FSRDLAA
-256 LITSHF
+256 LITTHF
-262 GAHLRQEDVNEIELL
+262 GANLRQDDVNEIELL
-277 LTTRVITRSAGPTS
+277 LTTRVITRPAGAGF
-291 PADVDLKELI
+291 PADVDLDELTS
-301 ARVRRTVQ
+301 RVRRTVQ

-336 VRAQDLSYS
+336 VR
-345 RNPMT
+345 
-350 RSIKTTYPMIY
+350 
-361 ELAVFIAAE
+361 
-370 VQRDE
+370 
-375 GIIIHDDEISYIAL
+375 
-389 HVGSH
+389 
-394 LERQAKSE
+394 
-402 VRLTAALVCPNY
+402 
-414 HDLHVILRERIE
+414 
-426 AVFGDELQL
+426 
-435 RIVITRTDVDLTEL
+435 
-449 STDLVL
+449 
-455 TTIDLRSFADNVV
+455 
-468 LIQPFLTETDVD
+468 
-480 AIRRAIGRVRRLRR
+480 
-494 RRQLTDELLRFFDPA
+494 
-509 LFLRN
+509 
-514 FTAPSEEAMIAA
+514 
-526 LGHRMVE
+526 
-533 AGVIDHSYITGAIER
+533 
-548 ERMSS
+548 
-553 TAFTDTLAVPHAMTM
+553 
-568 DAHRT
+568 
-573 AISIVINETPMP
+573 
-585 WGENRVNVIALI
+585 
-597 AFSAAGRATFQTVFD
+597 
-612 QFVTVFSDRDY
+612 
-623 VQQLVK
+623 
-629 KAVDF
+629 
-634 PTFIDELVRGI
+634 
-645 EI
+645 

>member
-1 MRKNGHLM
+1 M
-9 LDNHAR
+9 LANHAR
-15 LIEHLAQSEAWVT
+15 LIDYLAQAEAWVT

-79 GASDREAERPRDRQ
+79 GASNREAERPRDRQ

-99 LGDAPEGSDIHALAE
+99 LGDAPEGTDIHALAD

-127 RKVKAVVE
+127 RKIKAAVE

-140 LSRRGPLVILAGTE
+140 LARRGPLVILSGTE

-187 LRSFKTALLELL
+187 LRSFKTSLLELL

-222 DRTTPGGPE
+222 DRTLPRDSE
-231 TEESVAASSEE
+231 TTEAEPAAALSTAPVHSTD
-242 VPQESAIFSSDLAA
+242 AAAFSDDLAE

-262 GAHLRQEDVNEIELL
+262 GANLREDDLNEIELL
-277 LTTRVITRSAGPTS
+277 LTTRVITRAASPDS
-291 PADVDLKELI
+291 PADVDLEELTT
-301 ARVRRTVQ
+301 RVRRTVK

-336 VRAQDLSYS
+336 LRAQDLSYS

-375 GIIIHDDEISYIAL
+375 GITIHDDEISYIAL

-394 LERQAKSE
+394 LERQAKRE

-426 AVFGDELQL
+426 AVLGDELQL
-435 RIVITRTDVDLTEL
+435 RIVITRTDVDLAEL

-480 AIRRAIGRVRRLRR
+480 AIRRTISRVRRLRR
-494 RRQLTDELLRFFDPA
+494 RRELTDELLRFFDPA

-526 LGHRMVE
+526 LGHRMIE
-533 AGVIDHSYITGAIER
+533 AGVIDHGYITGAIER

-568 DAHRT
+568 NAHRT

-585 WGENRVNVIALI
+585 WGENKVNVIALI
-597 AFSAAGRATFQTVFD
+597 AFSAAGRTTFQTVFD

-645 EI
+645 ES

>member
-1 MRKNGHLM
+1 M

-15 LIEHLAQSEAWVT
+15 LIEHLAQAEGWVT
-28 AAELADKLGVTTR
+28 AADLADKLGVTTR

-55 PLEVIESSTSGYRLN
+55 PLDVIESSTAGYRLQ
-70 RDNYAEFLK
+70 RESYAEFLK
-79 GASDREAERPRDRQ
+79 NASNRDAERPRDRQ

-99 LGDAPEGSDIHALAE
+99 LGDAPDGIDIHALAA
-114 SFFVSESTIEADL
+114 SFFVSESTVEADL
-127 RKVKAVVE
+127 RKIKSAIAE
-135 ESGLT
+135 AGLT
-140 LSRRGPLVILAGTE
+140 LTRRGSLVILAGTE

-166 HEESQGFLELESIQ
+166 HEDSQGFLELESIQ

-199 DSHGYFVNE
+199 DVHGYFVNE
-208 YGINHVLL
+208 YSINHVLL

-222 DRTTPGGPE
+222 DRTSPTIPV
-231 TEESVAASSEE
+231 VAAPASD
-242 VPQESAIFSSDLAA
+242 FTNDLAA
-256 LITSHF
+256 LVAAHF
-262 GAHLRQEDVNEIELL
+262 SVHLARADIDEIEVL
-277 LTTRVITRSAGPTS
+277 LTTRVITRAAGAS
-291 PADVDLKELI
+291 DAADIDLEQLVS
-301 ARVRRTVQ
+301 RVRHTVQ
-309 HVGEEYLIDLD
+309 RVGEEYLIDLD

-336 VRAQDLSYS
+336 ARAHDLSYS

-375 GIIIHDDEISYIAL
+375 GITIHDDEISYIAL

-394 LERQAKSE
+394 LERQAKRE

-426 AVFGDELQL
+426 AVLGDELQL
-435 RIVITRTDVDLTEL
+435 RIVITRTDVDLAEL
-449 STDLVL
+449 TTDLVL

-468 LIQPFLTETDVD
+468 LIQPFLTEGDVES
-480 AIRRAIGRVRRLRR
+480 IRKAIGRVRRHRR
-494 RRQLTDELLRFFDPA
+494 RRELTDELLRFFDPA

-514 FTAPSEEAMIAA
+514 FSAPNEEAMISE
-526 LGHRMVE
+526 LGSRMVA
-533 AGVIDHSYITGAIER
+533 AGVIDESYIAGAIER

-553 TAFTDTLAVPHAMTM
+553 TAFTDSLAVPHAMTM
-568 DAHRT
+568 NAHRT

-585 WGENRVNVIALI
+585 WGENKVNVIALI
-597 AFSAAGRATFQTVFD
+597 AFSAAGRTTFQTVFD
-612 QFVTVFSDRDY
+612 QFVTVFSDREY
-623 VQQLVK
+623 VHQLVR

-645 EI
+645 ED

>member
-1 MRKNGHLM
+1 M

-15 LIEHLAQSEAWVT
+15 LIELLAQSEAWVT

-79 GASDREAERPRDRQ
+79 GASNRDAERPRDRQ

-140 LSRRGPLVILAGTE
+140 LTRRGPLVILAGTE

-222 DRTTPGGPE
+222 DRTSPAG
-231 TEESVAASSEE
+231 TELTTTDSAATAKPVNEVAT
-242 VPQESAIFSSDLAA
+242 FSRDLAA
-256 LITSHF
+256 LITTHF
-262 GAHLRQEDVNEIELL
+262 GANLRQDDVHEIELL
-277 LTTRVITRSAGPTS
+277 LTTRVITRPAGAGF
-291 PADVDLKELI
+291 PADVDLDELTS
-301 ARVRRTVQ
+301 RVRRTVQ

-370 VQRDE
+370 VQREE
-375 GIIIHDDEISYIAL
+375 GIVIHDDEISYIAL

-394 LERQAKSE
+394 LERQAKRE

-426 AVFGDELQL
+426 AVLGDELQL
-435 RIVITRTDVDLTEL
+435 RIVITRTDVDLAEL

-455 TTIDLRSFADNVV
+455 TTIDLRSFADNVI

-526 LGHRMVE
+526 LGHRMIE

-553 TAFTDTLAVPHAMTM
+553 TAFTDTIAVPHAMTM
-568 DAHRT
+568 NAHRT

-597 AFSAAGRATFQTVFD
+597 AFSAAGRTTFQTVFD

-645 EI
+645 ED

>member
-1 MRKNGHLM
+1 MRDNGHLM

-15 LIEHLAQSEAWVT
+15 LIEHLAQAEGWVT

-55 PLEVIESSTSGYRLN
+55 PLEVIESSTGGYRLH
-70 RDNYAEFLK
+70 RENYAEFLK
-79 GASDREAERPRDRQ
+79 SASDRDTERPRDRQ

-99 LGDAPEGSDIHALAE
+99 LGDAPEGVDIHALAE

-127 RKVKAVVE
+127 RKIKTSVIE
-135 ESGLT
+135 EGLSLT
-140 LSRRGPLVILAGTE
+140 RRGALIILSGTE

-166 HEESQGFLELESIQ
+166 QEDTQGFLELASIQ
-180 REFESSD
+180 REFETSD
-187 LRSFKTALLELL
+187 LRAFKTSLLELL

-222 DRTTPGGPE
+222 DRTSPTSPILSDSAPE
-231 TEESVAASSEE
+231 
-242 VPQESAIFSSDLAA
+242 FSLELAA
-256 LITSHF
+256 LIAAHF
-262 GAHLRQEDVNEIELL
+262 SVNLARDELTEIETL
-277 LTTRVITRSAGPTS
+277 LTTRVITRVLDSDDAP
-291 PADVDLKELI
+291 DVDLEELV
-301 ARVRRTVQ
+301 ARVRRTVR
-309 HVGEEYLIDLD
+309 HVGEEYLVDLD

-370 VQRDE
+370 VQRSE
-375 GIIIHDDEISYIAL
+375 EITIHDDEISYIAL

-394 LERQAKSE
+394 LERQTKRE
-402 VRLTAALVCPNY
+402 IRLTAALVCPNY

-426 AVFGDELQL
+426 AVLGDELQL
-435 RIVITRTDVDLTEL
+435 RVVITRTDVELDEL

-468 LIQPFLTETDVD
+468 LIQPFLTEADID
-480 AIRRAIGRVRRLRR
+480 SIRKTIGRVRRQRR
-494 RRQLTDELLRFFDPA
+494 RRALTDELLRFFDPA

-514 FTAPSEEAMIAA
+514 FSAPSEEAMIAA
-526 LGHRMVE
+526 LGHRMIE

-568 DAHRT
+568 SAHRT
-573 AISIVINETPMP
+573 AISIVINETPMR

-597 AFSAAGRATFQTVFD
+597 AFSAAGRTSFQTVFD

-623 VQQLVK
+623 VQQLVR

-634 PTFIDELVRGI
+634 PTFIDELARGI
-645 EI
+645 EN

>member
-1 MRKNGHLM
+1 M

-15 LIEHLAQSEAWVT
+15 LIELLAQSEAWVT

-79 GASDREAERPRDRQ
+79 GASNRDAERPRDRQ

-140 LSRRGPLVILAGTE
+140 LTRRGPLVILAGTE

-222 DRTTPGGPE
+222 DRTSPAG
-231 TEESVAASSEE
+231 TELTTTDSAATAKPVNEVAT
-242 VPQESAIFSSDLAA
+242 FSRDLAA
-256 LITSHF
+256 LITTHF
-262 GAHLRQEDVNEIELL
+262 GANLRQDDVHEIELL
-277 LTTRVITRSAGPTS
+277 LTTRVITRPAGAGF
-291 PADVDLKELI
+291 PADVDLDELTS
-301 ARVRRTVQ
+301 RVRRTVQ

-370 VQRDE
+370 VQREE
-375 GIIIHDDEISYIAL
+375 GIVIHDDEISYIAL

-394 LERQAKSE
+394 LERQAKRE

-426 AVFGDELQL
+426 AVLGDELQL
-435 RIVITRTDVDLTEL
+435 RIVITRTDVDLAEL

-455 TTIDLRSFADNVV
+455 TTIDLRSFADNVI

-526 LGHRMVE
+526 LGHRMIE

-568 DAHRT
+568 NAHRS

-597 AFSAAGRATFQTVFD
+597 AFSAAGRTTFQTVFD

-645 EI
+645 ED

>member
-1 MRKNGHLM
+1 M

-15 LIEHLAQSEAWVT
+15 LIEHLAQGEAWVT

-55 PLEVIESSTSGYRLN
+55 PLEVIESSTAGYRLQ
-70 RDNYAEFLK
+70 RENYAEFLK
-79 GASDREAERPRDRQ
+79 GATNRDAQRPRDRQ
-93 YHLVRR
+93 YHVVRR
-99 LGDAPEGSDIHALAE
+99 LGAAPDGIDIHALAE

-127 RKVKAVVE
+127 RKIKTVVAGA
-135 ESGLT
+135 GLT
-140 LSRRGPLVILAGTE
+140 LTRRGALVILAGSD
-154 PNLRRLL
+154 PDLRRLL

-166 HEESQGFLELESIQ
+166 HEETQGFLELESIQ

-187 LRSFKTALLELL
+187 LRAFKTSLLELL
-199 DSHGYFVNE
+199 DSQGYFVNE

-222 DRTTPGGPE
+222 DRSSP
-231 TEESVAASSEE
+231 ASPTLADSA
-242 VPQESAIFSSDLAA
+242 PQFTNELAA
-256 LITSHF
+256 LISTHF
-262 GAHLRQEDVNEIELL
+262 SVNLEREEINEIELL
-277 LTTRVITRSAGPTS
+277 LTTRVITRPVNAGDAP
-291 PADVDLKELI
+291 DLDLERLVT
-301 ARVRRTVQ
+301 RVRRTVH
-309 HVGEEYLIDLD
+309 HVGEEYLVDLD

-336 VRAQDLSYS
+336 VRAHDLSYS

-370 VQRDE
+370 VQRSE
-375 GIIIHDDEISYIAL
+375 EITIHDDEISYIAL

-394 LERQAKSE
+394 LERQAKRE

-426 AVFGDELQL
+426 AILGDEIQL
-435 RIVITRTDVDLTEL
+435 RIVITRTDVDLAEL

-455 TTIDLRSFADNVV
+455 TTIDLHSFADNVV
-468 LIQPFLTETDVD
+468 LIQPFLTETDID
-480 AIRRAIGRVRRLRR
+480 SIRKAIGRVRRLRR
-494 RRQLTDELLRFFDPA
+494 RRALTDELLRFFDPA

-526 LGHRMVE
+526 LGHRMIE

-568 DAHRT
+568 NAHRT
-573 AISIVINETPMP
+573 AICIVINETPMQ

-597 AFSAAGRATFQTVFD
+597 AFSAAGRTTFQTVFD

-623 VQQLVK
+623 VQQLVR
-629 KAVDF
+629 KAVNF

-645 EI
+645 EN

>member
-1 MRKNGHLM
+1 M

-15 LIEHLAQSEAWVT
+15 LIELLAQSEAWVT

-79 GASDREAERPRDRQ
+79 GASNRDAERPRDRQ

-140 LSRRGPLVILAGTE
+140 LTRRGPLVILAGTE

-222 DRTTPGGPE
+222 DRTSPAG
-231 TEESVAASSEE
+231 TELTTTDSAATAKPVNEVAT
-242 VPQESAIFSSDLAA
+242 FSRDLAA
-256 LITSHF
+256 LITTHF
-262 GAHLRQEDVNEIELL
+262 GANLRQDDVHEIELL
-277 LTTRVITRSAGPTS
+277 LTTRVITRPAGAGF
-291 PADVDLKELI
+291 PADVDLDELTS
-301 ARVRRTVQ
+301 RVRRTVQ

-370 VQRDE
+370 VQREE
-375 GIIIHDDEISYIAL
+375 GIVIHDDEISYIAL

-394 LERQAKSE
+394 LERQAKRE

-426 AVFGDELQL
+426 AVLGDELQL
-435 RIVITRTDVDLTEL
+435 RIVITRTDVDLAEL

-455 TTIDLRSFADNVV
+455 TTIDLRSFADNVI

-526 LGHRMVE
+526 LGHRMIE

-568 DAHRT
+568 NAHRT
-573 AISIVINETPMP
+573 AISIVINEAPMP

-597 AFSAAGRATFQTVFD
+597 AFSAAGRTTFQTVFD

-645 EI
+645 ED

>member
-1 MRKNGHLM
+1 LRDNGYLM
-9 LDNHAR
+9 LDNHTR
-15 LIEHLAQSEAWVT
+15 LIEHLAQAEGWVT
-28 AAELADKLGVTTR
+28 AADLAGKLGVTTR

-55 PLEVIESSTSGYRLN
+55 PREVIESSMAGYRLH
-70 RDNYAEFLK
+70 RENYAEFLK
-79 GASDREAERPRDRQ
+79 SASNRDTERPRDRQ

-99 LGDAPEGSDIHALAE
+99 LGDAPEGVDIHALAE

-127 RKVKAVVE
+127 RKIKTSIA
-135 ESGLT
+135 ESELT
-140 LSRRGPLVILAGTE
+140 LTRRGPLVILAGAE

-187 LRSFKTALLELL
+187 LRSFKTALLDLL

-216 HVAIAA
+216 HVAIAT
-222 DRTTPGGPE
+222 DRTSPNAQALSG
-231 TEESVAASSEE
+231 SA
-242 VPQESAIFSSDLAA
+242 PQFTKELAA
-256 LITSHF
+256 LIATHF
-262 GAHLRQEDVNEIELL
+262 EVNLGPDDLNEIEIL
-277 LTTRVITRSAGPTS
+277 LTTRVITRTADAGDAT
-291 PADVDLKELI
+291 DVDLEQLI
-301 ARVRRTVQ
+301 NRVRRIAL
-309 HVGEEYLIDLD
+309 HVGEEYLVDLD

-370 VQRDE
+370 VQRNE
-375 GIIIHDDEISYIAL
+375 GISIQDDEISYIAL

-394 LERQAKSE
+394 LERQAKRE

-426 AVFGDELQL
+426 AVLGEELQL
-435 RIVITRTDVDLTEL
+435 RVVITRTDVDLAEL
-449 STDLVL
+449 TTDLVL

-468 LIQPFLTETDVD
+468 LIQPFLTEADVES
-480 AIRRAIGRVRRLRR
+480 IRKTIGRVRRLRR
-494 RRQLTDELLRFFDPA
+494 RRALTDELLRFFDPA

-514 FTAPSEEAMIAA
+514 FSAPSEEAMITAV
-526 LGHRMVE
+526 GDRMVE
-533 AGVIDHSYITGAIER
+533 VGVIDESYITGAIER

-553 TAFTDTLAVPHAMTM
+553 TAFTDSLAVPHAMTM
-568 DAHRT
+568 NAHRT

-597 AFSAAGRATFQTVFD
+597 AFSAAGRIAFQTVFD
-612 QFVTVFSDRDY
+612 QFVTVFSDREY
-623 VQQLVK
+623 VQQLVR

-645 EI
+645 DN

>member
-1 MRKNGHLM
+1 M

-79 GASDREAERPRDRQ
+79 GANNRESERPRDRQ

-99 LGDAPEGSDIHALAE
+99 LGDAPEGTDIHALAE

-127 RKVKAVVE
+127 RKVKSVVE
-135 ESGLT
+135 ESGLA
-140 LSRRGPLVILAGTE
+140 LSRRGPLVILSGTE

-187 LRSFKTALLELL
+187 LRSFKTALLDLL

-222 DRTTPGGPE
+222 DRTGPSNSAGADEPSISPDETP
-231 TEESVAASSEE
+231 SASAA
-242 VPQESAIFSSDLAA
+242 FSKDLAA
-256 LITSHF
+256 LITTHF
-262 GAHLRQEDVNEIELL
+262 GANLRQDDVNEIELL
-277 LTTRVITRSAGPTS
+277 LTTRVITRSAGSSS
-291 PADVDLKELI
+291 PADVDLEELI
-301 ARVRRTVQ
+301 TRVRRTVQ

-336 VRAQDLSYS
+336 LRAQDLSYS

-394 LERQAKSE
+394 LERQAKQE

-426 AVFGDELQL
+426 AVLGDELHL
-435 RIVITRTDVDLTEL
+435 RIVITRTDVDLAEL

-514 FTAPSEEAMIAA
+514 FSAPSEEAMIAA
-526 LGHRMVE
+526 LGHRMIE
-533 AGVIDHSYITGAIER
+533 AGVIDHGYITGAIER

-568 DAHRT
+568 NAHRT

-597 AFSAAGRATFQTVFD
+597 AFSAAGRNTFQTVFD

-645 EI
+645 ED

>member
-1 MRKNGHLM
+1 LRDNGYLM
-9 LDNHAR
+9 LDNHTR
-15 LIEHLAQSEAWVT
+15 LIEHLAQAEGWVT
-28 AAELADKLGVTTR
+28 AADLAGKLGVTTR

-55 PLEVIESSTSGYRLN
+55 PREVIESSMAGYRLH
-70 RDNYAEFLK
+70 RENYAEFLK
-79 GASDREAERPRDRQ
+79 SASNRDTERPRDRQ

-99 LGDAPEGSDIHALAE
+99 LGDAPEGVDIHALAE

-127 RKVKAVVE
+127 RKIKTSIA
-135 ESGLT
+135 ESELT
-140 LSRRGPLVILAGTE
+140 LTRRGPLVILAGAE

-187 LRSFKTALLELL
+187 LRSFKTALLDLL

-216 HVAIAA
+216 HVAIAT
-222 DRTTPGGPE
+222 DRTSPNAQALSG
-231 TEESVAASSEE
+231 SA
-242 VPQESAIFSSDLAA
+242 PQFTKELAA
-256 LITSHF
+256 LIATYF
-262 GAHLRQEDVNEIELL
+262 EVNLGPDDLNEIEIL
-277 LTTRVITRSAGPTS
+277 LTTRVITRTADAGDAT
-291 PADVDLKELI
+291 DVDLEQLI
-301 ARVRRTVQ
+301 NRVRRIAL
-309 HVGEEYLIDLD
+309 HVGEEYLVDLD

-370 VQRDE
+370 VQRNE
-375 GIIIHDDEISYIAL
+375 GISIQDDEISYIAL

-394 LERQAKSE
+394 LERQAKRE

-426 AVFGDELQL
+426 AVLGEELQL
-435 RIVITRTDVDLTEL
+435 RVVITRTDVDLAEL
-449 STDLVL
+449 TTDLVL

-468 LIQPFLTETDVD
+468 LIQPFLTEADVES
-480 AIRRAIGRVRRLRR
+480 IRKTIGRVRRLRR
-494 RRQLTDELLRFFDPA
+494 RRALTDELLRFFDPA

-514 FTAPSEEAMIAA
+514 FSAPSEEAMITAV
-526 LGHRMVE
+526 GDRMVE
-533 AGVIDHSYITGAIER
+533 VGVIDESYITGAIER

-553 TAFTDTLAVPHAMTM
+553 TAFTDSLAVPHAMTM
-568 DAHRT
+568 NAHRT

-597 AFSAAGRATFQTVFD
+597 AFSAAGRIAFQTVFD
-612 QFVTVFSDRDY
+612 QFVTVFSDREY
-623 VQQLVK
+623 VQQLVR

-645 EI
+645 DN

>member
-1 MRKNGHLM
+1 M
-9 LDNHAR
+9 LANHAR
-15 LIEHLAQSEAWVT
+15 LIDYLAQAEAWVT

-55 PLEVIESSTSGYRLN
+55 PLEVIESSTAGYRLN
-70 RDNYAEFLK
+70 RENYAEFLK
-79 GASDREAERPRDRQ
+79 GASNREAERPRDRQ

-99 LGDAPEGSDIHALAE
+99 LGDAPDGTDIHALAD

-127 RKVKAVVE
+127 RKIKAAVE

-140 LSRRGPLVILAGTE
+140 LTRRGPLVILSGTE

-187 LRSFKTALLELL
+187 LRSFKTSLLELL

-222 DRTTPGGPE
+222 DRTLPRDQDT
-231 TEESVAASSEE
+231 ADDASS
-242 VPQESAIFSSDLAA
+242 PPALSTAPTLSKESAAFSIDLAA

-262 GAHLRQEDVNEIELL
+262 GANLREDDLNEIELL
-277 LTTRVITRSAGPTS
+277 LTTRVITRVASPDS
-291 PADVDLKELI
+291 PADVDLEELTS
-301 ARVRRTVQ
+301 RVRRTVK

-336 VRAQDLSYS
+336 LRAQDLSYS

-375 GIIIHDDEISYIAL
+375 GITIHDDEISYIAL

-394 LERQAKSE
+394 LERQAKRE

-426 AVFGDELQL
+426 AVLGDELQL
-435 RIVITRTDVDLTEL
+435 RIVITRTDVDLAEL

-480 AIRRAIGRVRRLRR
+480 AIRRTIGRIRRLRR
-494 RRQLTDELLRFFDPA
+494 RRELTDELLRFFDPA

-526 LGHRMVE
+526 LGHRMIE
-533 AGVIDHSYITGAIER
+533 AGVIDHGYITGAIER

-568 DAHRT
+568 NAHRT

-585 WGENRVNVIALI
+585 WGENKVNVIALI
-597 AFSAAGRATFQTVFD
+597 AFSAAGRTTFQTVFD
-612 QFVTVFSDRDY
+612 QFVTVFSDREY

-645 EI
+645 ES

>member
-1 MRKNGHLM
+1 M
-9 LDNHAR
+9 LANHAR
-15 LIEHLAQSEAWVT
+15 LIDYLAQAEAWVT

-55 PLEVIESSTSGYRLN
+55 PLEVIESSTAGYRLN
-70 RDNYAEFLK
+70 RENYAEFLK
-79 GASDREAERPRDRQ
+79 GASNREAERPRDRQ

-99 LGDAPEGSDIHALAE
+99 LGDAPEGTDIHALAD

-127 RKVKAVVE
+127 RKIKAAVE

-140 LSRRGPLVILAGTE
+140 LTRRGPLVILSGTE

-187 LRSFKTALLELL
+187 LRSFKTSLLELL

-222 DRTTPGGPE
+222 DRTLPRDPD
-231 TEESVAASSEE
+231 AADDASS
-242 VPQESAIFSSDLAA
+242 PPALSTAPTLSKESAAFSIDLAA

-262 GAHLRQEDVNEIELL
+262 GTNLREDDLNEIELL
-277 LTTRVITRSAGPTS
+277 LTTRVITRVASPDS
-291 PADVDLKELI
+291 PADVDLEELTS
-301 ARVRRTVQ
+301 RVRRTVK

-336 VRAQDLSYS
+336 LRAQDLSYS

-375 GIIIHDDEISYIAL
+375 GITIHDDEISYIAL

-394 LERQAKSE
+394 LERQAKRE

-426 AVFGDELQL
+426 AVLGDELQL
-435 RIVITRTDVDLTEL
+435 RIVITRTDVDLAEL

-480 AIRRAIGRVRRLRR
+480 AIRRTIGRIRRLRR
-494 RRQLTDELLRFFDPA
+494 RRELTDELLRFFDPA

-526 LGHRMVE
+526 LGHRMIE
-533 AGVIDHSYITGAIER
+533 AGVIDHGYITGAIER

-568 DAHRT
+568 NAHRT

-585 WGENRVNVIALI
+585 WGENKVNVIALI
-597 AFSAAGRATFQTVFD
+597 AFSAAGRTTFQTVFD
-612 QFVTVFSDRDY
+612 QFVTVFSDREY

-645 EI
+645 ES

>member
-1 MRKNGHLM
+1 M

-79 GASDREAERPRDRQ
+79 GANNRESERPRDRQ

-99 LGDAPEGSDIHALAE
+99 LGDAPEGTDIHALAE

-127 RKVKAVVE
+127 RKVKSVVE
-135 ESGLT
+135 ESGLA
-140 LSRRGPLVILAGTE
+140 LSRRGPLVILSGTE

-187 LRSFKTALLELL
+187 LRSFKTALLDLL

-222 DRTTPGGPE
+222 DRTGPLNSAGADEPSISSDETP
-231 TEESVAASSEE
+231 SASAA
-242 VPQESAIFSSDLAA
+242 FSKDLAA
-256 LITSHF
+256 LITTHF
-262 GAHLRQEDVNEIELL
+262 GANLRQDDVNEIELL
-277 LTTRVITRSAGPTS
+277 LTTRVITRSAGSSS
-291 PADVDLKELI
+291 PADVDLEELI
-301 ARVRRTVQ
+301 TRVRRTVQ

-336 VRAQDLSYS
+336 LRAQDLSYS

-394 LERQAKSE
+394 LERQAKQE

-426 AVFGDELQL
+426 AVLGDELHL
-435 RIVITRTDVDLTEL
+435 RIVITRTDVDLAEL

-514 FTAPSEEAMIAA
+514 FSAPSEEAMIAA
-526 LGHRMVE
+526 LGHRMIE
-533 AGVIDHSYITGAIER
+533 AGVIDHGYITGAIER

-568 DAHRT
+568 NAHRT

-597 AFSAAGRATFQTVFD
+597 AFSAAGRNTFQTVFD

-645 EI
+645 ED

>member
-1 MRKNGHLM
+1 MRDNGLLM

-15 LIEHLAQSEAWVT
+15 LIEHLAQAEAWVT

-70 RDNYAEFLK
+70 RDNYAEFLR
-79 GASDREAERPRDRQ
+79 GASSRESERPRDRQ

-99 LGDAPEGSDIHALAE
+99 LGDAPEGVDIFALAA

-127 RKVKAVVE
+127 RKIKTVIA
-135 ESGLT
+135 ESGLSLT
-140 LSRRGPLVILAGTE
+140 RRGTLVILAGAE

-166 HEESQGFLELESIQ
+166 HEETQGFLELESIQ

-187 LRSFKTALLELL
+187 LRGFKTSLLDLL

-222 DRTTPGGPE
+222 DRTSPTTPQL
-231 TEESVAASSEE
+231 S
-242 VPQESAIFSSDLAA
+242 ESAPQFTNELAA
-256 LITSHF
+256 LIEGHF
-262 GAHLRQEDVNEIELL
+262 SVNLAREELNEIEVL
-277 LTTRVITRSAGPTS
+277 LTTRVITRAVDPNGAP
-291 PADVDLKELI
+291 DVDLEKLI
-301 ARVRRTVQ
+301 ARVRGTV
-309 HVGEEYLIDLD
+309 HRVGEEYLVDLD

-336 VRAQDLSYS
+336 VRAQDSSYS

-361 ELAVFIAAE
+361 ELAVFIASE
-370 VQRDE
+370 VQRSE
-375 GIIIHDDEISYIAL
+375 GITIHDDEISYIAL

-394 LERQAKSE
+394 LERQSKRE

-426 AVFGDELQL
+426 AVLGDELQL
-435 RIVITRTDVDLTEL
+435 RIVITRTDVDLAEL

-468 LIQPFLTETDVD
+468 LIQPFLTELDVES
-480 AIRRAIGRVRRLRR
+480 IRKAIGRVRRQRR
-494 RRQLTDELLRFFDPA
+494 RRALTDELLRFFDPA

-514 FTAPSEEAMIAA
+514 FTASSEEAMIEA
-526 LGHRMVE
+526 LGTRMVH
-533 AGVIDHSYITGAIER
+533 AGVIDSSYISGAIER

-568 DAHRT
+568 NAHRT

-597 AFSAAGRATFQTVFD
+597 AFSEAGRTTFQTVFD

-623 VQQLVK
+623 VQQLVR

-645 EI
+645 EN

>member
-1 MRKNGHLM
+1 M

-15 LIEHLAQSEAWVT
+15 LIEYLAQAEGWVT
-28 AAELADKLGVTTR
+28 AADLADKLGVTTR

-55 PLEVIESSTSGYRLN
+55 PLEVIESSTAGYRLH
-70 RDNYAEFLK
+70 RENYAEFLK
-79 GASDREAERPRDRQ
+79 NASARDAERPRDRQ
-93 YHLVRR
+93 YHLIRR
-99 LGDAPEGSDIHALAE
+99 LGDAPNGVDIHALAE

-127 RKVKAVVE
+127 RKVKSTVE
-135 ESGLT
+135 ESGLALT
-140 LSRRGPLVILAGTE
+140 RKGPLVSLSGAE
-154 PNLRRLL
+154 PSLRRLL

-180 REFESSD
+180 KEFESSD
-187 LRSFKTALLELL
+187 LRSFKTALLDLL

-222 DRTTPGGPE
+222 DRTPRGDVSHPSG
-231 TEESVAASSEE
+231 TEASIVNS
-242 VPQESAIFSSDLAA
+242 PTESAAFSRDLAA
-256 LITSHF
+256 LITTHF
-262 GAHLRQEDVNEIELL
+262 GAHLHQDDVNEIELL
-277 LTTRVITRSAGPTS
+277 LTTRVITRNERPDS
-291 PADVDLKELI
+291 PADVDLDALI
-301 ARVRRTVQ
+301 SRVRQTIHR
-309 HVGEEYLIDLD
+309 VGEEYLIDLD

-394 LERQAKSE
+394 LERQTKREA
-402 VRLTAALVCPNY
+402 RLSAALVCPNY

-426 AVFGDELQL
+426 AVLGDELQL
-435 RIVITRTDVDLTEL
+435 RIVITRTDVDLSEL

-480 AIRRAIGRVRRLRR
+480 AIRRTIGRVRRIRR
-494 RRQLTDELLRFFDPA
+494 RKELTDELLKFFDPA
-509 LFLRN
+509 LFVRN

-526 LGHRMVE
+526 LGRRMIE
-533 AGVIDHSYITGAIER
+533 AGVIDASYITGAIER

-553 TAFTDTLAVPHAMTM
+553 TAFTDSLAVPHAMTM
-568 DAHRT
+568 NAHRT
-573 AISIVINETPMP
+573 AISIVINETPMA

-597 AFSAAGRATFQTVFD
+597 AFSAAGRTTFQTVFD

-629 KAVDF
+629 RPSTSHVY
-634 PTFIDELVRGI
+634 R
-645 EI
+645 

>member
-1 MRKNGHLM
+1 M

-15 LIEHLAQSEAWVT
+15 LIEHLAQAEGWVT

-55 PLEVIESSTSGYRLN
+55 PLEVIESSTAGYRLH

-79 GASDREAERPRDRQ
+79 SASNRDTERPRDRQ

-99 LGDAPEGSDIHALAE
+99 LGDAPEGIDIHALAD

-127 RKVKAVVE
+127 RKIKTVVTE
-135 ESGLT
+135 EGLS
-140 LSRRGPLVILAGTE
+140 LIRRGALVVLSGTE

-166 HEESQGFLELESIQ
+166 HEDTQGFLELASIQ

-187 LRSFKTALLELL
+187 LRAFKTSLL
-199 DSHGYFVNE
+199 DLLDAHGYFVNE

-222 DRTTPGGPE
+222 DRTSPASPALADAAPE
-231 TEESVAASSEE
+231 FTNE
-242 VPQESAIFSSDLAA
+242 LGA
-256 LITSHF
+256 LIAAHF
-262 GAHLRQEDVNEIELL
+262 SVNLARDELNEIEIL
-277 LTTRVITRSAGPTS
+277 LTTRVITRGTDASSTS
-291 PADVDLKELI
+291 DVDLEELI
-301 ARVRRTVQ
+301 TRIRRTVH
-309 HVGEEYLIDLD
+309 HVGEEYLVDLD

-336 VRAQDLSYS
+336 LRAQDLSYS

-350 RSIKTTYPMIY
+350 RSIKTSYPMIY

-370 VQRDE
+370 VQRSE
-375 GIIIHDDEISYIAL
+375 RITIHDDEISYIAL

-394 LERQAKSE
+394 LERQAKRE

-426 AVFGDELQL
+426 TVLGDELQL
-435 RIVITRTDVDLTEL
+435 RIVITRTDVDLAEL

-480 AIRRAIGRVRRLRR
+480 SIRKTIGRVRRLRR
-494 RRQLTDELLRFFDPA
+494 RRALTDELLRFFDPA

-514 FTAPSEEAMIAA
+514 FSAPSEEAMIEA
-526 LGHRMVE
+526 LGNRMIE
-533 AGVIDHSYITGAIER
+533 AGVIERDYITGAIER

-553 TAFTDTLAVPHAMTM
+553 TAFTDALAVPHAMTM
-568 DAHRT
+568 NAHRT
-573 AISIVINETPMP
+573 AISIVINEIPMQ

-597 AFSAAGRATFQTVFD
+597 AFSSAGRTTFQTVFD

-623 VQQLVK
+623 VQQLVR

-645 EI
+645 EN

>member
-1 MRKNGHLM
+1 M

-79 GASDREAERPRDRQ
+79 GANNRESERPRDRQ

-99 LGDAPEGSDIHALAE
+99 LGDAPEGTDIHALAE

-127 RKVKAVVE
+127 RKVKSVVE

-140 LSRRGPLVILAGTE
+140 LSRRGPLVILSGTE

-187 LRSFKTALLELL
+187 LRSFKTALLDLL

-222 DRTTPGGPE
+222 DRTGPLDSAGADEPSISSVETP
-231 TEESVAASSEE
+231 SASAA
-242 VPQESAIFSSDLAA
+242 FSKDLAA
-256 LITSHF
+256 LITTHF
-262 GAHLRQEDVNEIELL
+262 GANLRQDDVNEIELL
-277 LTTRVITRSAGPTS
+277 LTTRVITRSAGSSS
-291 PADVDLKELI
+291 PADVDLEELI
-301 ARVRRTVQ
+301 TRVRRTVQ

-336 VRAQDLSYS
+336 LRAQDLSYS

-394 LERQAKSE
+394 LERQAKQE

-426 AVFGDELQL
+426 AVLGDELHL
-435 RIVITRTDVDLTEL
+435 RIVITRTDVDLAEL

-514 FTAPSEEAMIAA
+514 FSAPSEEAMIAA
-526 LGHRMVE
+526 LGHRMIE
-533 AGVIDHSYITGAIER
+533 AGVIDHGYITGAIER

-568 DAHRT
+568 NAHRT

-597 AFSAAGRATFQTVFD
+597 AFSAAGRNTFQTVFD

-645 EI
+645 ED

>member
-1 MRKNGHLM
+1 M
-9 LDNHAR
+9 
-15 LIEHLAQSEAWVT
+15 IEYLAQAEGWVT
-28 AAELADKLGVTTR
+28 ASELADKLGVTTR

-55 PLEVIESSTSGYRLN
+55 PLEVIDSSTAGYRLH
-70 RDNYAEFLK
+70 RENYSEFLK
-79 GASDREAERPRDRQ
+79 GASNRETERPRDRQ

-99 LGDAPEGSDIHALAE
+99 LGDAPQGVDIYALAE

-127 RKVKAVVE
+127 RKIKSGLV

-140 LSRRGPLVILAGTE
+140 LTRRGSLVILAGSE

-166 HEESQGFLELESIQ
+166 DEDTQGFLELESIQ
-180 REFESSD
+180 QEFESSD
-187 LRSFKTALLELL
+187 LRGFKTSLLELL

-222 DRTTPGGPE
+222 DRT
-231 TEESVAASSEE
+231 
-242 VPQESAIFSSDLAA
+242 PQTSPKLVDPAPKFTNELAA
-256 LITSHF
+256 LIADHF
-262 GAHLRQEDVNEIELL
+262 SVHLARTELTEIETL
-277 LTTRVITRSAGPTS
+277 LTTRVITRTFGVDDAP
-291 PADVDLKELI
+291 DVDLDDLI
-301 ARVRRTVQ
+301 TRVRRTVDR
-309 HVGEEYLIDLD
+309 VGEEYLVDLD
-320 DDDFIMRLSL
+320 DDDFIRRLSL

-336 VRAQDLSYS
+336 LRAQDLSYS

-370 VQRDE
+370 VQRSE
-375 GIIIHDDEISYIAL
+375 GITIHDDEISYIAL

-394 LERQAKSE
+394 LERQAKRE

-426 AVFGDELQL
+426 ALLGDELQL
-435 RIVITRTDVDLTEL
+435 RIVITRTDVDLAEL

-468 LIQPFLTETDVD
+468 LIQPFLTEADVD
-480 AIRRAIGRVRRLRR
+480 SIRRTIGKVRRQRR
-494 RRQLTDELLRFFDPA
+494 RRALTDELLRFFDPA

-514 FTAPSEEAMIAA
+514 FSAPSEEAMIDA
-526 LGHRMVE
+526 LGNRMVE
-533 AGVIDHSYITGAIER
+533 AGVIDRDYIAGAIER

-553 TAFTDTLAVPHAMTM
+553 TAFTDSLAVPHAMTM
-568 DAHRT
+568 NAHRT
-573 AISIVINETPMP
+573 AISIVINETPMQ

-597 AFSAAGRATFQTVFD
+597 AFSAAGRTTFQTVFD
-612 QFVTVFSDRDY
+612 QFVTVFSDREY

-645 EI
+645 ED